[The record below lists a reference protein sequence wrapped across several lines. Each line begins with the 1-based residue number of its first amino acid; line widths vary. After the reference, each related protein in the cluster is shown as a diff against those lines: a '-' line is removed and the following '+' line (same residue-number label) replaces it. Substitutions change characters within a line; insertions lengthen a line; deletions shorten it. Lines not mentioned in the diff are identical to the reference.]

1 MDATRAVVVAL
12 LLCVASVG
20 GVVAGDGHAG
30 PPQQTTPEPG
40 GTMTVF
46 SAANTSEYLAPRTG
60 NADRADG
67 RTADLDVAAAVEGDA
82 ESLESAYRRSALER
96 RYGNADTDA
105 ERRAAI
111 ESGVERVENRIDELT
126 AREEAAIRRYNAGE
140 IDTRELLW
148 TLAVVSRDAEET
160 AATLAWLENAADEV
174 GAGDE
179 AERIAVERVR
189 LVPLRGPVRTAL
201 GEAVAG
207 NTPIRVSVETAGTGI
222 VLAAVDPADGTYLR
236 EATDPS
242 AKTDEIGDQYEGNP
256 SPALERFEELY
267 PWAIDHFEA
276 VDALGSERV
285 RLYRFSAGHGHGD
298 LETYLDSGSEEI
310 LHERQ
315 WIDAAE
321 MPSRTIDRTDGDLRV
336 VLNRTRGGGPLG
348 VSVSDA
354 TTGTPVDAEIALN
367 GDRIG
372 TTDGDRLWTVA
383 PQGTATINATYAG
396 ETATVETTFQ

>member
-1 MDATRAVVVAL
+1 MDGTRAVVVAL

-20 GVVAGDGHAG
+20 GVVADGGTAG
-30 PPQQTTPEPG
+30 PPQQTAPEPS

-46 SAANTSEYLAPRTG
+46 SADNTSEYLAPRAGNTDRIGGLVTG
-60 NADRADG
+60 
-67 RTADLDVAAAVEGDA
+67 LDVAAAVEGDA

-96 RYGNADTDA
+96 RYANADTDA
-105 ERRAAI
+105 ERRAVL
-111 ESGVERVENRIDELT
+111 ERGVERVEARIDELT
-126 AREEAAIRRYNAGE
+126 AREETAIQRYNAGE

-148 TLAVVSRDAEET
+148 TLTVVTRNAEET
-160 AATLAWLENAADEV
+160 ATTLTWLESAAEAV
-174 GAGDE
+174 GASGEVERVE
-179 AERIAVERVR
+179 AERVR
-189 LVPLRGPVRTAL
+189 LVPLRGPVRGTLA
-201 GEAVAG
+201 EAVARG
-207 NTPIRVSVETAGTGI
+207 TTTRVYVETAGTGI

-236 EATDPS
+236 EAHDPS
-242 AKTDEIGDQYEGNP
+242 AKTVEIGDQYDGNP

-276 VDALGSERV
+276 IDALGSERV

-315 WIDAAE
+315 WIDATE
-321 MPSRTIDRTDGDLRV
+321 MPSTAIERTDGDLQI
-336 VLNRTRGGGPLG
+336 VLNRTRAGGPLG
-348 VSVSDA
+348 ISVVDSA
-354 TTGTPVDAEIALN
+354 TGTPVDAEVALN
-367 GDRIG
+367 GEPIG

-383 PQGTATINATYAG
+383 PQGATTINATYAG